1 MTWWWS
7 YLLAAIGVFG
17 LYLTT
22 RKLWHGFAVGVAVQL
37 LWITYAIVTR
47 QYGFIASALAYG
59 AVNTL
64 GLIRWTRNKPERLNS
79 CGGPC
84 RR

>member
-22 RKLWHGFAVGVAVQL
+22 RKLWHGFAIGVAVQL
-37 LWITYAIVTR
+37 LWIAYALTTH

-64 GLIRWTRNKPERLNS
+64 GLWRWLTTGKDRP
-79 CGGPC
+79 
-84 RR
+84 